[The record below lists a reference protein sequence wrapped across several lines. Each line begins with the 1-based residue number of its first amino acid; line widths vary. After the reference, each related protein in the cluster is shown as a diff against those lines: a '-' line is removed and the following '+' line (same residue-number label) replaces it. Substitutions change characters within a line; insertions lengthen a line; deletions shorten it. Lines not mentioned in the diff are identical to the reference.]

1 LYNFYGQECI
11 RLNHSAGFLV
21 SLCDGEK
28 SIEQISERF
37 AEFLASNVESVR
49 EVVMKF
55 FNDYK
60 INRLLEFN

>member
-1 LYNFYGQECI
+1 
-11 RLNHSAGFLV
+11 
-21 SLCDGEK
+21 LCDGEK